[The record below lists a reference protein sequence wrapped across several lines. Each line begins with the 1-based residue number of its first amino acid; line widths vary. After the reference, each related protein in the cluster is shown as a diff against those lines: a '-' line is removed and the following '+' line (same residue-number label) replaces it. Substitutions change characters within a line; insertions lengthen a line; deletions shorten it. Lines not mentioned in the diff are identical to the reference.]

1 MVVAIRPLK
10 ITFMG
15 DSTTHAVDAAS
26 NTSSTGGQRSII
38 WDSLK
43 ADYVVNFTGTVTDS
57 LAWFPDLHEGWN
69 GLGIGGPAA
78 SGGPVP
84 QIYDKVSNLTTDLS
98 DIVVLMAG
106 INDLL
111 QPWTTSAKRG
121 TMLTRMGQLLDLI
134 HSTRP
139 LAKVLLCSIPIV
151 NSSQYPIGADAVQVL
166 ESDRTTY
173 NAGLPALASA
183 RSSWCTFVDA
193 ASGITTADLS
203 DQVHPGPSGHVKLAA
218 NILPALQTMIASFTA
233 TALADGNDYTFVG
246 GVVGR
251 SGYDAFLTRVAA
263 QLGRT
268 VPALTSVDEASP
280 LPASIERGN
289 WVVQHPSGGGCEAV
303 FLDRLLTLSTITW
316 NASTANKWR
325 PVSMPDTATRSEIE
339 RLLGYRTVDQRWW
352 TTESIA
358 TLQAENASLGL
369 ST

>member
-1 MVVAIRPLK
+1 MSAVRPLK
-10 ITFMG
+10 IVFMG
-15 DSTTHAVDAAS
+15 DSTTRAVDPAMS
-26 NTSSTGGQRSII
+26 TSSTGGQRAMV
-38 WDSLK
+38 WTDALK
-43 ADYVVNFTGTVTDS
+43 APYVADLVGTVTDS
-57 LAWFPDLHEGWN
+57 LDWFPDFHEGWD

-84 QIYDKVSNLTTDLS
+84 QLYDKVSNLTTVAA

-111 QPWTTSAKRG
+111 QPWTTAAKRG
-121 TMLTRMGQLLDLI
+121 TMLTRMGQLLDAI
-134 HSTRP
+134 HAERP
-139 LAKVLLCSIPIV
+139 LAQVLLCSIAIV
-151 NSSQYPIGADAVQVL
+151 ESAQYPVGADAVQVL

-183 RSSWCTFVDA
+183 RSAWCTFVDA

-203 DQVHPGPSGHVKLAA
+203 DQVHPAPSGHRKLAD
-218 NILPALQTMIASFTA
+218 NLLPALATAIASFTA
-233 TALADGNDYTFVG
+233 TALADGNDMTFISGGTGLTGYTA
-246 GVVGR
+246 
-251 SGYDAFLTRVAA
+251 YLTRVATK
-263 QLGRT
+263 LGRT
-268 VPALTSVDEASP
+268 VPDLTSVDESSP

-289 WVVQHPSGGGCEAV
+289 WVVQHPDGGGTEAV

-316 NASTANKWR
+316 SGSQWL
-325 PVSMPDTATRSEIE
+325 PVSMPDTTTRSEIE
-339 RLLGYRTVDQRWW
+339 RLLGYRDVDNRWW